1 MKPAKQEDLSRMK
14 TTGMPRSLLLA
25 EPLSAV
31 IALAALALL
40 PDAAP
45 SRQERQPSR
54 RAENAM
60 ADASLPNGASS
71 INETY
76 GDWTVLCG
84 IIEDDK
90 VCTFSQ
96 THTSNQTRQ
105 RVFGIE
111 LQPPAD
117 GRTNSVILLPFG
129 LRLDDGVT
137 LKIDEE
143 TLEPGARFSTCV
155 PAGCL
160 VPVAFPTAA
169 TEAMKRGEKL
179 VVTANSAGGGEPRT
193 FTISLNGF
201 TIAFNRTVEL
211 AK

>member
-1 MKPAKQEDLSRMK
+1 MSRN
-14 TTGMPRSLLLA
+14 LLLA
-25 EPLSAV
+25 EPLSTIA
-31 IALAALALL
+31 ALAALVLL
-40 PDAAP
+40 PDAVP
-45 SRQERQPSR
+45 SMQERQPSH
-54 RAENAM
+54 RAQTAV
-60 ADASLPNGASS
+60 ADSSLPNGASS

-76 GDWTVLCG
+76 GDWTVICG
-84 IIEDDK
+84 IVEDDK

-96 THTSNQTRQ
+96 THTSNQNGQ

-129 LRLDDGVT
+129 LKLDDGVT
-137 LKIDEE
+137 LKVDEQ
-143 TLEPGARFSTCV
+143 TLEPSARFSTCV

-160 VPVAFPTAA
+160 VPVAFPAEA

-201 TIAFNRTVEL
+201 MAAFNRTAEL
-211 AK
+211 AR